1 MAVVAVRLG
10 VAGGGELDDS
20 GAPVTQ
26 WIEDAAMHRA
36 QAVRTGDDDWEMK
49 LGDGARA
56 KRREAG
62 AGDGGDGGV
71 SPRFQ
76 MNSME
81 SIMSHAKQVS
91 SGPTRSP
98 SRLKDASPA
107 SRLGRPT
114 SPAASSLIDPPSR
127 APTINDGHLSA
138 RTNYTSVTE
147 VMREAESRAEAL
159 VGTAGDVPPAAAGVG
174 GSHARPRPRSFRSS
188 GGGGDGGGTPTSFR
202 IDVAPTHELHAPD
215 LRAAKL
221 KQERRESEERAVRSW
236 ACLCCPQAPPV
247 WRAITP

>member
-81 SIMSHAKQVS
+81 SIMSHAKQVPGKHLLCFRGDMWHGGRD
-91 SGPTRSP
+91 GPPRVH
-98 SRLKDASPA
+98 
-107 SRLGRPT
+107 
-114 SPAASSLIDPPSR
+114 AALTHDEEWDS
-127 APTINDGHLSA
+127 APN
-138 RTNYTSVTE
+138 
-147 VMREAESRAEAL
+147 
-159 VGTAGDVPPAAAGVG
+159 
-174 GSHARPRPRSFRSS
+174 FR
-188 GGGGDGGGTPTSFR
+188 R
-202 IDVAPTHELHAPD
+202 
-215 LRAAKL
+215 
-221 KQERRESEERAVRSW
+221 
-236 ACLCCPQAPPV
+236 
-247 WRAITP
+247 